1 MFEKPL
7 ANEANRRAFGKAR
20 RNLNKFAA
28 KINKSGML
36 GMHEVAKRIIKTA
49 RKNAPV
55 DTGALRRSGRVRKL
69 KSGSRITF
77 GGASAPRYV
86 GYAGFVEEGTF
97 SRAPTYFLRR
107 AMQAHKKEIPKQVVK
122 SVGGTWMIYA
132 KLGSTRRL

>member
-7 ANEANRRAFGKAR
+7 ENAYNRRAFRKAR
-20 RNLNKFAA
+20 RNLDKFAT
-28 KINKSGML
+28 KIKPSALN
-36 GMHEVAKRIIKTA
+36 GMHEAAKRIIKTA

-69 KSGSRITF
+69 KSGSRISF
-77 GGASAPRYV
+77 GGSSSPQYV

-97 SRAPTYFLRR
+97 SRPPTFFLRR
-107 AMQAHKKEIPKQVVK
+107 AMQAHKKDIPKQVKK

-132 KLGSTRRL
+132 KLGSTRTL